1 MLHSVREI
9 AAKGARDA
17 AFADGNRARRCGHP
31 SGARACT
38 CVEKQWEGRRGR
50 RPGSR
55 ERGVATASVVRDK
68 NRIQDSSSSPC
79 TAFFSKRRKKG
90 MRTAWTRNHASYTTD
105 TSRIRVSA
113 PSRADKPP
121 FEINRRR
128 RSCIRAVRVR
138 TNAHRHGQ
146 RRRRLRPHAHRP
158 QLPGVPPADQPQM
171 LRVRRV
177 LLLLRQVR
185 VPGGASVRCARR
197 VPHAHGACARAR
209 EHRRGCAALADASR
223 SARRDAQE
231 RAVASPVGRPLP
243 WRQALPAP
251 AVCVHALHPQPQDGL
266 RHVGRADGR
275 RPSERW
281 VPAHGLPRGH
291 MRRCGEHGARQHV
304 RPGALATGRR
314 AGAAGRAR
322 VGGVPLR
329 GRTPV

>member
-1 MLHSVREI
+1 M
-9 AAKGARDA
+9 
-17 AFADGNRARRCGHP
+17 
-31 SGARACT
+31 
-38 CVEKQWEGRRGR
+38 
-50 RPGSR
+50 
-55 ERGVATASVVRDK
+55 ATASVVRDK

-105 TSRIRVSA
+105 TSRLRVSA
-113 PSRADKPP
+113 LRHSPLRPLPRNDASALLARGDVPESNWRVQIAIEPLLGAAGGVRA
-121 FEINRRR
+121 FG
-128 RSCIRAVRVR
+128 SCACAQTL
-138 TNAHRHGQ
+138 TNAHRHGRRRRQ
-146 RRRRLRPHAHRP
+146 RRRRRRRRPPPPPPPHAHRP
-158 QLPGVPPADQPQM
+158 QLPGVPPADQPQV

-185 VPGGASVRCARR
+185 VPGGAGVLCARR

-209 EHRRGCAALADASR
+209 EYRRGCAAPADASR
-223 SARRDAQE
+223 GARRYAQE
-231 RAVASPVGRPLP
+231 LAVAAPVGSPLP

-275 RPSERW
+275 RPPERW

-304 RPGALATGRR
+304 RPGALATDRR

-322 VGGVPLR
+322 VGGVPPR
-329 GRTPV
+329 GRNPV